1 MAHMALDL
9 AIIGRLKI
17 LGMNIGEASAA
28 SGVSAKMIRHY
39 ESVELV
45 PAPAR
50 TESGYRQYS
59 EGDVHTLRFIRH
71 SRDLGFSIAE
81 IGELVSLWHNRRRPS
96 RQVKAL
102 AAAHIEDLERKAQE
116 LLAMKATLEH
126 LVHCCQGD
134 DRPEC
139 PILAELASN
148 SSDEPRAAPR
158 RGAAL
163 AAKRRGTARS

>member
-1 MAHMALDL
+1 
-9 AIIGRLKI
+9 
-17 LGMNIGEASAA
+17 MNIGEASSA

-39 ESVELV
+39 ESVALM
-45 PAPAR
+45 PAASR

-59 EGDVHTLRFIRH
+59 EADVHTLRFIRH

-81 IGELVSLWHNRRRPS
+81 IGELVGLWQNRQRPS

-126 LVHCCQGD
+126 LVYCCQGNE
-134 DRPEC
+134 RPEC
-139 PILAELASN
+139 PILAELAGDT
-148 SSDEPRAAPR
+148 SDATPAEAPRAVQKRGASLGTKRRNAPR
-158 RGAAL
+158 
-163 AAKRRGTARS
+163 S

>member
-1 MAHMALDL
+1 MVLALPTV
-9 AIIGRLKI
+9 GRFRLHR
-17 LGMNIGEASAA
+17 MNIGEASSA

-39 ESVELV
+39 EAVALV
-45 PAPAR
+45 PAAAR

-59 EGDVHTLRFIRH
+59 DADVHTLRFIRH

-81 IGELVSLWHNRRRPS
+81 IGELVGLWQNRRRPS

-102 AAAHIEDLERKAQE
+102 AAAHIEDLERKAKE

-126 LVHCCQGD
+126 LVHCCQGN

-139 PILAELASN
+139 PILAGLAG
-148 SSDEPRAAPR
+148 DAFEGAPRAAQKP
-158 RGAAL
+158 GAAL
-163 AAKRRGTARS
+163 EAKHRSPPRS

>member
-1 MAHMALDL
+1 ML
-9 AIIGRLKI
+9 R
-17 LGMNIGEASAA
+17 MNIGEASSA

-39 ESVELV
+39 ESVSLV
-45 PAPAR
+45 PPAAR

-59 EGDVHTLRFIRH
+59 DADVHTLRFIRH

-81 IGELVSLWHNRRRPS
+81 IGELIGLWQNRRRPS

-102 AAAHIEDLERKAQE
+102 AAAHIEDLERKTQE

-126 LVHCCQGD
+126 LVHCCQGN

-139 PILAELASN
+139 PILAELAGDASGAATA
-148 SSDEPRAAPR
+148 EAPRAAQN
-158 RGAAL
+158 RGASL
-163 AAKRRGTARS
+163 TAKRRTAPRS

>member
-1 MAHMALDL
+1 
-9 AIIGRLKI
+9 
-17 LGMNIGEASAA
+17 MNIGEASSA

-39 ESVELV
+39 ESVALV
-45 PAPAR
+45 PAAAR

-59 EGDVHTLRFIRH
+59 DADVHILRFIRH

-81 IGELVSLWHNRRRPS
+81 IGELVSLWQNRRRPS

-102 AAAHIEDLERKAQE
+102 AAAHIEDLERKSQE

-126 LVHCCQGD
+126 LVHCCKGD

-139 PILAELASN
+139 PILAELASD
-148 SSDEPRAAPR
+148 SSDPPQAVPH

-163 AAKRRGTARS
+163 AAKRRGAAR

>member
-1 MAHMALDL
+1 
-9 AIIGRLKI
+9 
-17 LGMNIGEASAA
+17 MNIGEASSA

-39 ESVELV
+39 ESVALV
-45 PAPAR
+45 PAAAR
-50 TESGYRQYS
+50 TESGYRQYG
-59 EGDVHTLRFIRH
+59 EADVHTLRFIRH

-81 IGELVSLWHNRRRPS
+81 IGELVSLWQNRRRPS
-96 RQVKAL
+96 RKVKAL

-139 PILAELASN
+139 PILAELARDSAAAV
-148 SSDEPRAAPR
+148 PAVAQRAVGK

-163 AAKRRGTARS
+163 GAKRRGATRS